1 MALNKEAAIQSTYTL
16 HELIQA
22 VFNAKGTDVQLA
34 ELIEYF
40 TPDFEMVG
48 AAGKRIQYEQVVQ
61 LFKNN
66 QGNIPDLKIVIS
78 DAEIVMQKDDAIL
91 MNYTETHHKDAG
103 VTSRRASVLLV
114 EQGGEMYWRYLQET
128 FLA

>member
-22 VFNAKGTDVQLA
+22 VFNAKGTDSQLA
-34 ELIEYF
+34 ELVEYF
-40 TPDFEMVG
+40 TQDFEMVG

-114 EQGGEMYWRYLQET
+114 EQDGKMYWRYLQET

>member
-40 TPDFEMVG
+40 TQDFEMVG

-114 EQGGEMYWRYLQET
+114 EQDGKMYWRYLQET